1 MSQPR
6 SIAFLGATGGSGRST
21 LRHALAAGVTCTA
34 LCRTPS
40 KLAADFPAS
49 SHPRL
54 TIREGNAHSVDD
66 VSAVLVD
73 PSDPTR
79 LVDAVSFSIGGAF
92 DFSRMAIPDRDVCNK
107 ALTAL
112 LEALRG
118 LRARGVVGRPRLSVV
133 STNGIAD
140 RRDFPLLAYPL
151 YHYML
156 KIPHDDKRVMED
168 ALFREAARGEGEEGE
183 EEGEAWTI
191 VRPSL
196 LTDGALSGKTIR
208 CSVNDPIARTWDND
222 VVGWTISREDVGKW
236 MWENVLRDGK
246 YLYKAVSITY

>member
-6 SIAFLGATGGSGRST
+6 SIAFLGATGGSGRSA
-21 LRHALAAGVTCTA
+21 LRHALAAGVTCIA
-34 LCRTPS
+34 LCRNPS
-40 KLAADFPAS
+40 KLSADFPAS
-49 SHPRL
+49 SHPNL
-54 TIREGNAHSVDD
+54 TIRQGNAHSTDD
-66 VSAVLVD
+66 VSGILVD
-73 PSDPTR
+73 PSDPSR

-107 ALTAL
+107 AMTAL

-118 LRARGVVGRPRLSVV
+118 LRARGVAGRPRLSVV
-133 STNGIAD
+133 STNGITE

-156 KIPHDDKRVMED
+156 KIPHADKRIMED
-168 ALFREAARGEGEEGE
+168 ALFAEAARGG
-183 EEGEAWTI
+183 EGEAWTI

-196 LTDGALSGKTIR
+196 LTDGPLSGKTIR
-208 CSVNDPIARTWDND
+208 CSVHDPVAGTWDND
-222 VVGWTISREDVGKW
+222 VIGWTISREDVGKW
-236 MWENVLRDGK
+236 IWENVLRDGK